1 MYNVISFQGQQVTLT
16 MPRSILRKQEDDYST
31 RVTSTLETNGTMQY
45 STGDK
50 HRIGDCKKGKY
61 MKLIILAI
69 GYQGMKTT

>member
-1 MYNVISFQGQQVTLT
+1 MTLT

-50 HRIGDCKKGKY
+50 HRIGDCKKRKY
-61 MKLIILAI
+61 I
-69 GYQGMKTT
+69 